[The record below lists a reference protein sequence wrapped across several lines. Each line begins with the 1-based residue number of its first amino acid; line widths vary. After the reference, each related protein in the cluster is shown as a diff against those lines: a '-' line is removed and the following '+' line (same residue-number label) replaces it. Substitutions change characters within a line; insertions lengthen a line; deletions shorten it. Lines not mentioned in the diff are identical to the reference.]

1 MSPPAERIRKIK
13 VKLRYHDGQPVDF
26 GVFDYSFMLEFNFL
40 RPQNLRGQNIQNSF
54 DLSQMQNK

>member
-1 MSPPAERIRKIK
+1 MW
-13 VKLRYHDGQPVDF
+13 YHDGQTIDF
-26 GVFDYSFMLEFNFL
+26 GVFDYSFMLEFNLL